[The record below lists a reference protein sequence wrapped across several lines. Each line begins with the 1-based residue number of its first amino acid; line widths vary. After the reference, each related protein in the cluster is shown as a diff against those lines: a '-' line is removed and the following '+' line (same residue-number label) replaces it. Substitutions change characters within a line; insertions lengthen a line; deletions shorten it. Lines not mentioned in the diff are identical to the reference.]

1 MDGINELWKTL
12 SFMDKL
18 LQSIN
23 ENRSVILY
31 KPEDSYAEC
40 CIEFLEEQIHLLKTF
55 LDLFDPE
62 LKVY

>member
-31 KPEDSYAEC
+31 KAEDSYAESR
-40 CIEFLEEQIHLLKTF
+40 IEFLEEQIHLLKTF
-55 LDLFDPE
+55 LDLTDPE